1 MNKILQIIFL
11 SFLVTSCEFGTKQLP
26 SQDQL
31 LQEELNKIDWSKV
44 DTYPSTSQC
53 DSVQGNQE
61 QKDCFFAYITTQ
73 LQERL
78 YADTLKGRFTHIDTV
93 KVLVTVQANSTVK
106 FKLYE
111 TPDSLYTQSISIDSL
126 LKSKEKDFPTIL
138 PATKRGIPV
147 TSEFIIPVV
156 LIKQ

>member
-11 SFLVTSCEFGTKQLP
+11 SFLVTSCEFGAKQLP
-26 SQDQL
+26 NQDQL

-44 DTYPSTSQC
+44 DTYPSTPLC
-53 DSVQGNQE
+53 DTVQGIQE
-61 QKDCFFAYITTQ
+61 QKDCFFAFITTQ

-78 YADTLKGRFTHIDTV
+78 YADTLKGQFKHIDTV
-93 KVLVTVQANSTVK
+93 KVMVTVQANAVVK
-106 FKLYE
+106 FKIYE
-111 TPDSLYTQSISIDSL
+111 TPDSLYAQSISIDSL

-147 TSEFIIPVV
+147 TSEFIIPVI